1 MTNQSVQQAQL
12 SWLQS
17 SNGEWLYFLDESLA
31 SEDMMSVIEQDYIW
45 LVSQATSAHK
55 ISGYRIANETIEMF
69 INQLAGVEQ
78 VVVFGLPH
86 EQKGNALHIYIELS
100 STTIELSTLSN
111 AINAKLAGCIGEF
124 AHADVIKYVEQLPVA
139 KDKAI
144 ARKHVIKTNKTIK
157 TPASRAIFTLRLI
170 IIIE

>member
-55 ISGYRIANETIEMF
+55 ISGYRIANEQVLSRSWYLAYLTSKKVMHF
-69 INQLAGVEQ
+69 ISILN
-78 VVVFGLPH
+78 
-86 EQKGNALHIYIELS
+86 
-100 STTIELSTLSN
+100 
-111 AINAKLAGCIGEF
+111 
-124 AHADVIKYVEQLPVA
+124 
-139 KDKAI
+139 
-144 ARKHVIKTNKTIK
+144 
-157 TPASRAIFTLRLI
+157 
-170 IIIE
+170 